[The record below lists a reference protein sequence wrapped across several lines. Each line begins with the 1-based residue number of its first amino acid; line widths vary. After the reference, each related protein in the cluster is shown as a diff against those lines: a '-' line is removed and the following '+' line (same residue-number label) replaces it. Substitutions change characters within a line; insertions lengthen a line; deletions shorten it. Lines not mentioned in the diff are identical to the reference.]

1 MTGISCARV
10 VLVDVNYP
18 DYEAER
24 EILAPFQANLEHVAA
39 QGALDRT
46 VDAVRDAHAVMVRE
60 APIPR
65 DAICAMSQ
73 CRIIVR
79 YGVGVDN
86 IDLEA
91 ARSRRI
97 FVANVP
103 KYGGDEVADH
113 SIALLLAV
121 ARRIVQ
127 RDRAVRNGIWGVGPR
142 EPIYSLSNRTLGII
156 GYGRIGRTMHQ
167 KASCLGFGRTL
178 VFDPYLREAPAGV
191 ERVDLDTLCSEADAI
206 SLHTPLTSE
215 NHHLID
221 TTRIALMKPTC
232 ILINTSRGGLV
243 DEEALADAL
252 AEGRLFG
259 AGIDVFEYE
268 PPMRNHRLFL
278 LDNVIVTDH
287 TAWYSEESLRDLQT
301 KAAQEV
307 ARVLSGGKP
316 LSWVNCWED

>member
-1 MTGISCARV
+1 MTRISCTRV

-24 EILAPFQANLEHVAA
+24 EILAPFQATLEHVTA
-39 QGALDRT
+39 QGALNKT

-60 APIPR
+60 APVPR
-65 DAICAMSQ
+65 DAICAMNQ

-86 IDLEA
+86 IDLDA
-91 ARSRRI
+91 ARARRI

-121 ARRIVQ
+121 ARRIAQ

-142 EPIYSLSNRTLGII
+142 EPMYSFSDRTLGII
-156 GYGRIGRTMHQ
+156 GYGRIGRAMHR
-167 KASCLGFGRTL
+167 KASCLGFRRTL
-178 VFDPYLREAPAGV
+178 VFDPYLQEAPEGA
-191 ERVDLDTLCSEADAI
+191 ERVDLDALCSEADAI
-206 SLHTPLTSE
+206 SLHTPLTRE
-215 NHHLID
+215 NHRMID
-221 TTRIALMKPTC
+221 ATRIALMKPTC

-243 DEEALADAL
+243 DEEALADAVMQ
-252 AEGRLFG
+252 GRLFG
-259 AGIDVFEYE
+259 AGIDVFESE
-268 PPMRNHRLFL
+268 PPRLDHRLFMSG
-278 LDNVIVTDH
+278 NVIVTDH